1 MTLSVSNLSKFA
13 GALTLCLAL
22 AACGSSSS
30 SDDNDDTTVTNTA
43 PTVNAGVDQTVDAG
57 DTVSLSVAVT
67 DDDSDYSI
75 AWSQTSGTSTVS
87 LDDLSSATVTF
98 TAPSTDTEQTLVFEV
113 SVDDGTNDPVTDSV
127 SITVNAVETDAVISV
142 SAGADQTVES
152 GDTVT
157 LTATVLNSDTEYTL
171 SWSQT
176 SGDSTLSLSDSSAAS
191 VSFTAPTVTD
201 DEVFTFTVSVD
212 DGVNDIASDSVSITV
227 TTELSTSDESVWII
241 NETDEVSNHILDSTT
256 GIGVLVDVQSV
267 ATETVNNKEYTVVN
281 SQGIPKYDTTITQD
295 IVDAIN
301 NRPKASTDLVTG
313 ETTASVGDII
323 QFGEDVGYIS
333 NSNCTTNAGYGA
345 WPPGPDCPTESERTV
360 YLPVEPTPTT
370 EVCENGLS
378 KVGLFVNGSSIYNWG
393 DGMSYNSEG
402 AWQNLAPVAE
412 FYDIDI
418 CGGHAANGDYHA
430 HQYTSCLADLVG
442 DNGDQHSPI
451 YGFAADGYP
460 IYGPWESDGVLAVSA
475 WVVRDYSAD
484 SATGC
489 DDGERSCALVDQYD
503 ISLGTEEVSSGPAF
517 DESVTTLSS
526 NTLTAFNG
534 YYFEDHYWDE
544 TLTAQGGVYLDQ
556 YNAHYDE
563 TRGYHYHI
571 TIVEDGDSYKAAF
584 PYIIGTRFAG
594 ELEDNAV
601 ASCSTDNGSNM
612 GPPP

>member
-256 GIGVLVDVQSV
+256 GIGVLVD
-267 ATETVNNKEYTVVN
+267 
-281 SQGIPKYDTTITQD
+281 
-295 IVDAIN
+295 
-301 NRPKASTDLVTG
+301 
-313 ETTASVGDII
+313 
-323 QFGEDVGYIS
+323 
-333 NSNCTTNAGYGA
+333 
-345 WPPGPDCPTESERTV
+345 
-360 YLPVEPTPTT
+360 
-370 EVCENGLS
+370 
-378 KVGLFVNGSSIYNWG
+378 
-393 DGMSYNSEG
+393 
-402 AWQNLAPVAE
+402 
-412 FYDIDI
+412 
-418 CGGHAANGDYHA
+418 
-430 HQYTSCLADLVG
+430 
-442 DNGDQHSPI
+442 
-451 YGFAADGYP
+451 
-460 IYGPWESDGVLAVSA
+460 
-475 WVVRDYSAD
+475 
-484 SATGC
+484 
-489 DDGERSCALVDQYD
+489 
-503 ISLGTEEVSSGPAF
+503 
-517 DESVTTLSS
+517 
-526 NTLTAFNG
+526 
-534 YYFEDHYWDE
+534 
-544 TLTAQGGVYLDQ
+544 
-556 YNAHYDE
+556 
-563 TRGYHYHI
+563 
-571 TIVEDGDSYKAAF
+571 
-584 PYIIGTRFAG
+584 
-594 ELEDNAV
+594 
-601 ASCSTDNGSNM
+601 
-612 GPPP
+612 